1 MKCRITIAFCVIMTL
16 CFSCAKEESMR
27 RPEEPLFHYYLELD
41 FLKDGK
47 SIINNSTDLFA
58 DQKNLTVPHSLIV
71 ESDWGEVFQKNVTG
85 VADKEKFRLMISG
98 YIFRGSFNS
107 DPDGK
112 VLLTIKLNIPALNED
127 RTEIIS
133 LELHHPGMYR
143 PSRLYNVTINGT
155 LMPEQEKPVYTINL
169 D

>member
-1 MKCRITIAFCVIMTL
+1 
-16 CFSCAKEESMR
+16 MR